1 MGRASAIRGL
11 AGLSVL
17 VAALALAPAS
27 EATLVTWTD
36 WTSASAGI
44 PGSASGTM
52 GGVGVS
58 YSGEV
63 GEFQLGTGIPVWH
76 PPSPAFLGG
85 GAVDNPPP
93 DDEFIGLTGGNTGL
107 NTITFSQ
114 AVVNPVLAIF
124 SLGQGGRPTQY
135 VFTMPFVILSYG
147 PGNWGGG
154 GPLSFTQG
162 GNTLTGIEG
171 NGLIQFSGSVTS
183 ISWTVPNGEFYH
195 GFTVGEPGEPVP
207 EPATLLLLGSGLTGL
222 ALRRR
227 RRG

>member
-44 PGSASGTM
+44 SGSASGTM

-63 GEFQLGTGIPVWH
+63 GPFQLGTGIPVWH

-85 GAVDNPPP
+85 GTVDNAPP
-93 DDEFIGLTGGNTGL
+93 DDEFIALTGGNTGL

-114 AVVNPVLAIF
+114 AVENPVMAIF
-124 SLGQGGRPTQY
+124 SLGRGGLPTQY

-154 GPLSFTQG
+154 GPGTFTQS

-183 ISWTVPNGEFYH
+183 ISWTAPTGEFYH
-195 GFTVGEPGEPVP
+195 GFTVGEPVP